1 MIVATP
7 TRLGMTARFRFRY
20 AILGTA
26 LLFSGGTALAQDTT
40 EAASEDDTLVIEVG
54 GDASANTA
62 AAPEAAEPSAQA
74 ENPNSAKRKRSSGGG
89 STSAVVDEVIV
100 SATKRNIEAMDL
112 PVSVSALDEDTLDN
126 GGVNNT
132 AVTAFYMPSLGIY
145 NEPTWSFVSI
155 RGMGSGLNGGF
166 EQSVGIVYDGINMGR
181 PTFMNDPLIDTQQ
194 LEVLRGPQGTVTG
207 KNAVAGAFVV
217 TSGKPFF
224 EWGGKFDVSIDDYT
238 KDHDGYE
245 TQGVFTGPIIDD
257 VLAFRVAYSKKD
269 VEGDLYNETLDRHE
283 AKQDNW
289 AARGALLL
297 VLDEWEIN
305 LSHKMSNV
313 SENGPNH
320 DIAFVG
326 DTFELVMAPY
336 GTVEDD
342 QFDRRT
348 ARDYPGQVDRD
359 STITSLQINRKF
371 GALNTKIIL
380 GMADQDNFVA
390 LDADWG
396 PAPVIVT
403 ETATAFKQ
411 HSAEIN
417 FSQDFFSGGAD
428 GIEDG
433 LPGWIAGLF
442 YYHSDMDLHNST
454 PLLPEGAI
462 GLTPLDLCLA
472 ANCAADVL
480 ALLPVGPAGRTEN
493 MYDFDQSNDS
503 YAGFFEVTLPTFVV
517 PRTLFTVGARYTV
530 ERKTVDAAR
539 SLPPS
544 NELNLWTYL
553 IPDTE
558 NFAASRSFR
567 QSGWSGRFS
576 LQWFPPGDQS
586 NVYFTA
592 ARGWKAGGF
601 NTAAG
606 IPDELQ
612 FDPETSWTV
621 ELGWKA
627 RFWDDTAG
635 FNATIYYGEFQDL
648 QTETYNGEKFI
659 VSNAGSAS
667 TEGIEIELG
676 VEGLFGIEGLDF
688 GSQWSTVNVKFI
700 DYKNGPCMAGVS
712 GSCDQSGKAK
722 GGHTPF
728 SGAAGLNYT
737 TPLFNWGI
745 DLNLQAS
752 YIYNSES
759 TGQDDQ
765 DPRVRTNSF
774 WAAVGRVGIKDP
786 DGLWNIYLACSN
798 CNGHE
803 VSGGFDVPVF
813 TDTIAHV
820 SVEGRP
826 VWTVRAYGRF

>member
-1 MIVATP
+1 MTVATP
-7 TRLGMTARFRFRY
+7 IRLGTHAR
-20 AILGTA
+20 AKILFA
-26 LLFSGGTALAQDTT
+26 FSIAFSVSAFAAFAEDQDTLT
-40 EAASEDDTLVIEVG
+40 IDNGAQVEAAAEI
-54 GDASANTA
+54 DADANAGTQA
-62 AAPEAAEPSAQA
+62 EADSDAQA
-74 ENPNSAKRKRSSGGG
+74 ENPARKEKRGGG
-89 STSAVVDEVIV
+89 AATGSVVDEVIV
-100 SATKRNIEAMDL
+100 SATKRNIDAVDL

-145 NEPTWSFVSI
+145 NEPTWSFISI

-207 KNAVAGAFVV
+207 KNAVAGAYVV
-217 TSGKPFF
+217 TSGKPTF
-224 EWGGKFDVSIDDYT
+224 EWGGKFDIGIEDIDADPE
-238 KDHDGYE
+238 GYE
-245 TQGVFTGPIIDD
+245 AQGVFTGPIVED

-269 VEGDLYNETLDRHE
+269 VDGSLYNETLNRFE
-283 AKQDNW
+283 AKKDNW

-297 VLDEWEIN
+297 VLDDWEFN

-326 DTFELVMAPY
+326 DTFRVVMSPY

-348 ARDYPGQVDRD
+348 ARDYPGEVDRD
-359 STITSLQINRKF
+359 STITSLQIDKKF
-371 GALNTKIIL
+371 GELKTKVIA
-380 GMADQDNFVA
+380 GYADQENFVA

-403 ETATAFKQ
+403 ETTTLFEQ
-411 HSAEIN
+411 HSLELN
-417 FSQDFFSGGAD
+417 VSQDFYSGGAE

-442 YYHSDMDLHNST
+442 YYHSDMDLHNTT

-480 ALLPVGPAGRTEN
+480 ALLPIGPAGRN
-493 MYDFDQSNDS
+493 DNLYDFDQSNDS
-503 YAGFFEVTLPTFVV
+503 YAGFFEMTLPTFIV
-517 PRTLFTVGARYTV
+517 PRTLFTLGGRYTV
-530 ERKTVDAAR
+530 ERKEVAATR
-539 SLPPS
+539 TLPPS
-544 NELNLWTYL
+544 DELNLWTYL
-553 IPDTE
+553 IPDTQ
-558 NFAASRSFR
+558 NFSATRSFR

-576 LQWFPPGDQS
+576 LQWFPPGDHS
-586 NVYFTA
+586 NIYFTA
-592 ARGWKAGGF
+592 TRGWKAGGF

-606 IPDELQ
+606 IADELQ
-612 FDPETSWTV
+612 FEPETSWTV

-627 RFWDDTAG
+627 RFFDDTAG
-635 FNATIYYGEFQDL
+635 FNMTFYYGEFQDL

-659 VSNAGSAS
+659 VSNAGSAF
-667 TEGIEIELG
+667 TQGFELEFG
-676 VEGLFGIEGLDF
+676 MENLFSIEGLNL
-688 GSQWSTVNVKFI
+688 GTQWSTVNVEFI
-700 DYKNGPCMAGVS
+700 EYKNGPCMAGVS
-712 GSCDQSGKAK
+712 GSCDQSGNPK

-728 SGAAGLNYT
+728 SGAIGLTYT
-737 TPLFNWGI
+737 APLFNWGI
-745 DLNLQAS
+745 DLNLQGS
-752 YIYNSES
+752 YVYNTES

-765 DPRVRTNSF
+765 DPRVRT
-774 WAAVGRVGIKDP
+774 REIKATVARIGLQDP
-786 DGLWNIYLACSN
+786 DGLWNVYLACSN
-798 CNGHE
+798 CNGHA